1 MYNQLIPEQRS
12 QIFALLQGKT
22 EKKVI
27 ASIVDSTCGFILQ
40 KAAILLVKICKC
52 EILSLTLRHQNTR
65 RMESTEIIKNAG
77 LKITPQRKVV
87 YEVMMELRHAAIDE
101 IIKCVQSKD
110 NEIIISTIYRI
121 LDSFC
126 KANLLSRVF
135 HPEVGKSYYDITV
148 TEHHHIFEGES
159 ILDYMD
165 EGLTELIRQYLK
177 EKNFASVDISR
188 IQVQITINNP
198 KLNSK
203 K

>member
-1 MYNQLIPEQRS
+1 
-12 QIFALLQGKT
+12 
-22 EKKVI
+22 
-27 ASIVDSTCGFILQ
+27 
-40 KAAILLVKICKC
+40 
-52 EILSLTLRHQNTR
+52 
-65 RMESTEIIKNAG
+65 MESTEIIKNAG

-87 YEVMMELRHAAIDE
+87 YQVMMELRHAAIDE

-110 NEIIISTIYRI
+110 NEITISTIYRI

-126 KANLLSRVF
+126 KANLLSLVF

-177 EKNFASVDISR
+177 EKNFASVGISR

-198 KLNSK
+198 KLNPK

>member
-1 MYNQLIPEQRS
+1 M
-12 QIFALLQGKT
+12 
-22 EKKVI
+22 
-27 ASIVDSTCGFILQ
+27 
-40 KAAILLVKICKC
+40 
-52 EILSLTLRHQNTR
+52 R
-65 RMESTEIIKNAG
+65 RMESTGIIKNAG

-101 IIKCVQSKD
+101 IIKSVQSKD
-110 NEIIISTIYRI
+110 NEITISTIYRI

-126 KANLLSRVF
+126 KANLLSLVF

-148 TEHHHIFEGES
+148 KEHHHIFEGES

-177 EKNFASVDISR
+177 EKNFASVDISQ

>member
-1 MYNQLIPEQRS
+1 M
-12 QIFALLQGKT
+12 
-22 EKKVI
+22 
-27 ASIVDSTCGFILQ
+27 
-40 KAAILLVKICKC
+40 
-52 EILSLTLRHQNTR
+52 EI
-65 RMESTEIIKNAG
+65 TEIISNAG
-77 LKITPQRKVV
+77 VKMTPQRKVV
-87 YEVMMELRHAAIDE
+87 YYVMMEVRHASIDE
-101 IIKCVQSKD
+101 ITKCGQSKD

-148 TEHHHIFEGES
+148 TEHHHIFGGES

-165 EGLTELIRQYLK
+165 EELTELIRQYLK

-198 KLNSK
+198 KLNTK
-203 K
+203 N

>member
-1 MYNQLIPEQRS
+1 MKINSIIDLVKDLDTSRQTKNLNKLLIR
-12 QIFALLQGKT
+12 
-22 EKKVI
+22 
-27 ASIVDSTCGFILQ
+27 
-40 KAAILLVKICKC
+40 ILLHLQV
-52 EILSLTLRHQNTR
+52 EFS
-65 RMESTEIIKNAG
+65 
-77 LKITPQRKVV
+77 IT
-87 YEVMMELRHAAIDE
+87 
-101 IIKCVQSKD
+101 
-110 NEIIISTIYRI
+110 ISTIYRI

-126 KANLLSRVF
+126 KANLLSLVF

>member
-1 MYNQLIPEQRS
+1 
-12 QIFALLQGKT
+12 
-22 EKKVI
+22 
-27 ASIVDSTCGFILQ
+27 
-40 KAAILLVKICKC
+40 
-52 EILSLTLRHQNTR
+52 
-65 RMESTEIIKNAG
+65 MESTEIIKNAG

-110 NEIIISTIYRI
+110 NEITISTIYRI
-121 LDSFC
+121 LD
-126 KANLLSRVF
+126 
-135 HPEVGKSYYDITV
+135 
-148 TEHHHIFEGES
+148 
-159 ILDYMD
+159 YMD
-165 EGLTELIRQYLK
+165 EELTELIRQYLK